1 MRVKT
6 LSLTVLAIS
15 TFFSYSYANDCAS
28 ISDDKER
35 LTCYDQLNTS
45 TVKKQEGDTGK
56 WIKSE
61 RVSPIDDSPT
71 VVLALESPDKA
82 GSGFRAERPI
92 LIVRCQENRTSLY
105 IDWGAFI
112 TTGKT
117 RIVTR
122 IDKEKAKTE
131 TWSVSSDNTATFSPT
146 PIPLIKDLLG
156 KSSLIVQVTPF
167 SDNTY
172 TVNFDI
178 KGLDNAI
185 TPVREACGW

>member
-28 ISDDKER
+28 ISDDEER
-35 LTCYDQLNTS
+35 LTCYDQLNTP

-56 WIKSE
+56 WVKSE
-61 RVSPIDDSPT
+61 RISPIDDSPT
-71 VVLALESPDKA
+71 VVLSLDSPDEVRSRLL
-82 GSGFRAERPI
+82 SGRPT
-92 LIVRCQENRTSLY
+92 LVVRCKENKTEAYINWRT
-105 IDWGAFI
+105 FI
-112 TTGKT
+112 TTGT
-117 RIVTR
+117 TEITFRA
-122 IDKEKAKTE
+122 DKEKAKKE
-131 TWSVSSDNTATFSPT
+131 TWLVSSNNKATFSPM